1 MKNIS
6 LYIARRYNSH
16 TLLISMVLI
25 IISSF
30 LIGTFIYIG
39 NVSTEIFQSWI
50 YGKQYM
56 LSGIELFLLYSLTT
70 VYIILQTSLIYL
82 LFDKLLKRISKNSK
96 LLIAFVISLVSI
108 SGAGLVTYLNTN
120 SSTLLS
126 FLSLILLST
135 GLLSIIFALLSFVF
149 AKRKITGVNIIT
161 SIAVFAITIAT
172 CALFIILSVFSGLE
186 KMNIQLFSNVNPDLK
201 ISPAKGKIIPNLNE
215 VIQKLESNPQILAYS
230 KVIEE
235 KVSIEFGDKQD
246 IAYIK
251 GVDENYINIVR
262 VDTTLVAGGYFNFET
277 NYQIIASDGV
287 ARRLQMYVDSQYGS
301 KLMMP
306 KPGTGLISSADEAF
320 NSAVANPIG
329 VFFLNEQYDKY
340 VISPIG
346 LTQELLQLPANS
358 AYSLELKVAPNVS
371 LNSIKRTL
379 QNDLGNTMVVQTR
392 QDLDATFLKVMNV
405 ENLIIYLIFTLVSII
420 ASFNLAGAII
430 IIIIDKKK
438 QIKSMWSFGMPKE
451 QIKKIFFQTGLLIT
465 VFSIL
470 FGLGLGSIIGILQQ
484 QFGLVMANPFV
495 AFPFEFTLT
504 NFLVVILTVLI
515 IGGGVSYMVSRKL
528 PN

>member
-1 MKNIS
+1 MKNVS
-6 LYIARRYNSH
+6 LYIARRYNSN

-39 NVSTEIFQSWI
+39 NVSTEIFQSLI
-50 YGKQYM
+50 YGKNALTTFDQIVLYC
-56 LSGIELFLLYSLTT
+56 LSG
-70 VYIILQTSLIYL
+70 VYIIFQTVIIYL
-82 LFDKLLKRISKNSK
+82 IFNKLLKRISKKSK
-96 LLIAFVISLVSI
+96 LLIAFIISLVSI
-108 SGAGLVTYLNTN
+108 SGAGMVTYLNTN
-120 SSTLLS
+120 TLTSLS

-201 ISPAKGKIIPNLNE
+201 ISPANGKVIPKLNE
-215 VIQKLESNPQILAYS
+215 VIQKLESNPKILAYS

-262 VDTTLVAGGYFNFET
+262 IDTTLVAGGYFNFDT

-287 ARRLQMYVDSQYGS
+287 ARRLQMYVDSQHGS

-346 LTQELLQLPANS
+346 LTQELLQLPKNS

-371 LNSIKRTL
+371 LNSMKKSL
-379 QNDLGNTMVVQTR
+379 QNDFGNTMIVQTR

-470 FGLGLGSIIGILQQ
+470 FGLTLGSIIGFLQRE
-484 QFGLVMANPFV
+484 FSLVMANPFV
-495 AFPFEFTLT
+495 AFPFEFTIS
-504 NFLVVILTVLI
+504 NFMLVIATVLI
-515 IGGGVSYMVSRKL
+515 IGGGVSYLVSRKL